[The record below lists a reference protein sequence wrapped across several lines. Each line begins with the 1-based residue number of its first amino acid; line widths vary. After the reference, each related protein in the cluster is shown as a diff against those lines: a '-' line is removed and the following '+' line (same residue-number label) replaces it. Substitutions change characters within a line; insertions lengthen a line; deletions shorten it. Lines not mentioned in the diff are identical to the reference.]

1 MLHKIPTKVYIS
13 LVLVALIG
21 VGLSLTA
28 FFYVKKWELKQAV
41 EIKKRQADEHVR
53 VLRQT
58 FTTFDNVLNS
68 IEGLYHVNN
77 NLTRQEFT
85 KFVRHDLLK
94 RPGIQALLWV
104 PEVAVSQRRMVE
116 QQARQEDV
124 EGFSFWEYG
133 PNEQRRLASHR
144 SLFYPILFA
153 ESASDAD
160 RLKLLGYD
168 IGTEPVLRAALKKAR
183 QTGLLTTS
191 GAIKVATKRGQ
202 ELGFWVF
209 LPVYQEGS
217 TPVTGQRLV
226 GFVAGIFVFDDLIQ
240 TVLRLPKQRTEVF
253 LRLFDESSDATINEL
268 YGPAWYHRQKE
279 EQEAVRLWS
288 TSLEFGGRIWLIA
301 FFKSSSHWQPQSGY
315 AWLVLSIGL
324 LFTLALMRYL
334 YIILTHAH
342 WAQELVAIKTQSL
355 SEANQALSKEIEAR
369 KEMTIALEASKQRF
383 QAIFHEAAIGIA
395 QTDLTEK
402 IIDSNRSLQL
412 LLRYHEKELYDRPLK
427 AFAHPSDALLDQS
440 LIEKMLS
447 GRYDTYQISKRYIC
461 KNGAIVWTNQSCSIV
476 RDTTNPFIINMI
488 EDITERK
495 QAEAAR
501 LEAEKKYREI
511 FENAIEGIFQ
521 CTPEGHYLSVNPA
534 FVRIFGF
541 QSAEQVYQEITD
553 IGRQIYLKPKRRQD
567 FLELLSTHA
576 TVQDFEYQARCRDE
590 RIIWVNETVR
600 VIRNKNGEVNYYEGI
615 VEDITERK
623 QTEEK
628 LLYDA
633 THDQLTGLLN
643 RAAFTSY
650 LNKALEELKREHA
663 KLQQQQSTFLQS
675 AANQDISEEKS
686 ASSDDSVAT
695 TTNADKNFI
704 HFAVLFIDLDRF
716 KIVNDS
722 MGHLVGDILLTETA
736 QRLNNSFNHG
746 DETKDEKVARF
757 GGDEFALMLE
767 NLSDAKALRQQIDL
781 IQQQLSQP
789 YLINEETFNTTA
801 SIGIALSNPEYNTA
815 EEMLRDADTAMY
827 EAKQQGRGKALIFQ
841 PGMHTHI
848 VNMLR
853 METDLRKAL
862 ERDEFMLYYQPIIS
876 LDTLRTVGLEALI
889 RWQHP
894 QQGMVRPDL
903 FIPLAEETG
912 LIKELGLW
920 VFSTACQQLSR
931 WQNKFPHHTELGM
944 NINVS
949 PIQLKQPQLVQNI
962 QDIIE
967 KAGIKGNTCRVEITE
982 GAMMQDPESALKI
995 FNQLKELEV
1004 LLYVDDF
1011 GTGYSSLSY
1020 LHKFPLDALKIDR
1033 SFIKDINDNSQRTT
1047 QIAQAIIALGKAF
1060 DLKVV
1065 AEGVETDF
1073 QVGLLKMAHCHQ
1085 VQGYFFSRPQDSE
1098 AIENYLSVT
1107 TPVQVSSIH

>member
-1 MLHKIPTKVYIS
+1 MSHKIPTKVYIS
-13 LVLVALIG
+13 LILIALIG
-21 VGLSLTA
+21 VGFSLTA
-28 FFYVKKWELKQAV
+28 FFYVKKWEMQQTI
-41 EIKKRQADEHVR
+41 EIQKRQADEHVR
-53 VLRQT
+53 ILRQT
-58 FTTFDNVLNS
+58 FISFDNILHS
-68 IEGLYHVNN
+68 IESLYHVHNQ
-77 NLTRQEFT
+77 LTYQEFT
-85 KFVRHDLLK
+85 QFVRQDLLK
-94 RPGIQALLWV
+94 RAGIQALAWV
-104 PEVAVSQRRMVE
+104 PEVPISQRHAVKM
-116 QQARQEDV
+116 QARQD
-124 EGFSFWEYG
+124 GMADFSFWEYG
-133 PNEQRRLASHR
+133 PNERKRLVSHR
-144 SLFYPILFA
+144 PLFYPILFA
-153 ESASDAD
+153 QSFNRFE
-160 RLKLLGYD
+160 LLGYD
-168 IGTEPVLRAALKKAR
+168 ISTEPVLRTTIKKAR

-191 GAIKVATKRGQ
+191 GAIEVTTKRGK
-202 ELGFWVF
+202 ELGFWVL
-209 LPVYQEGS
+209 LPVYQPES
-217 TPVTGQRLV
+217 TPVTGQQLA
-226 GFVAGIFVFDDLIQ
+226 GFVAGIFVFDELIE
-240 TVLRLPKQRTEVF
+240 TVLRLPKQRTKVF
-253 LRLFDESSDATINEL
+253 LRLFDNSPGATINEL
-268 YGPAWYHRQKE
+268 YSPPWYHSLKE
-279 EQEAVRLWS
+279 REKKAVQLWS
-288 TSLEFGGRIWLIA
+288 TSLEFGGRIWRIA
-301 FFKSSSHWQPQSGY
+301 FFKSAFHLQLQSGY
-315 AWLVLSIGL
+315 AWLVLVIGL
-324 LFTLALMRYL
+324 LFTSALMRYL

-342 WAQELVAIKTQSL
+342 RAQELVAIKTQSL
-355 SEANQALSKEIEAR
+355 SEANEALSNEIEAR
-369 KEMTIALEASKQRF
+369 KQMTIALEVSQQRF

-395 QTDLTEK
+395 QTDLNQK
-402 IIDSNRSLQL
+402 IIDSNRALQL
-412 LLRYHEKELYDRPLK
+412 LLRYQEKELHARPLK
-427 AFAHPSDALLDQS
+427 TFAHPKDAALDQLS
-440 LIEKMLS
+440 LEKMLA
-447 GRYDTYQISKRYIC
+447 GKYDTYQISKRYVC
-461 KNGAIVWTNQSCSIV
+461 KNGTIVWTHQSCSIV
-476 RDTTNPFIINMI
+476 RNTTNPFIINMI

-495 QAEAAR
+495 MAEAAR

-541 QSAEQVYQEITD
+541 QSAKQVYQEITD
-553 IGRQIYLKPKRRQD
+553 IGQQIYLQPKRRND
-567 FLELLSTHA
+567 FLELLNTHA
-576 TVQDFEYQARCRDE
+576 IVQDFEYQACCRDG

-600 VIRNKNGEVNYYEGI
+600 VVRHKNGEVNYYEGM
-615 VEDITERK
+615 VEDITQRK
-623 QTEEK
+623 HTEEK

-643 RAAFTSY
+643 RAAFTTY
-650 LNKALEELKREHA
+650 LNQALEAFKKQHSSQPA
-663 KLQQQQSTFLQS
+663 I
-675 AANQDISEEKS
+675 D
-686 ASSDDSVAT
+686 ASSDDST
-695 TTNADKNFI
+695 TIQTTESLI
-704 HFAVLFIDLDRF
+704 YFAVLFIDLDRF

-722 MGHLVGDILLTETA
+722 MGHLVGDILLIETA
-736 QRLNNSFNHG
+736 QRLNHSLNQG
-746 DETKDEKVARF
+746 DEPKNEKVARF
-757 GGDEFALMLE
+757 GGDEFALLLE
-767 NLSDAKALRQQIDL
+767 NFSNTQALEQQVEL

-789 YLINEETFNTTA
+789 YLIKNETFNTTA
-801 SIGIALSNPEYNTA
+801 SIGIALSNPAYKSA

-827 EAKQQGRGKALIFQ
+827 EAKQQGRGKTLIFQ

-853 METDLRKAL
+853 MEADLRKAL

-876 LDTLRTVGLEALI
+876 LETLHTVGLEALI

-920 VFSTACQQLSR
+920 VFKTACQQLSH

-967 KAGIKGNTCRVEITE
+967 KTGIKGPTCRVEITE

-995 FNQLKELEV
+995 FQELKELDV

-1033 SFIKDINDNSQRTT
+1033 SFIKDISNYSQRST

-1073 QVGLLKMAHCHQ
+1073 QVGLLKTAHCHH
-1085 VQGYFFSRPQDSE
+1085 VQGYFFSRPQDSQ